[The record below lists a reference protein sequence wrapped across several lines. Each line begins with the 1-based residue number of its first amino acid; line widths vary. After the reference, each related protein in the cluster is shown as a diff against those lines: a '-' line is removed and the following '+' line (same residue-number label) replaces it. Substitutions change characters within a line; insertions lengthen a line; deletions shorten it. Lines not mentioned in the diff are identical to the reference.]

1 MLLFRDLSYE
11 RELPMTAE
19 FEFIHDKD
27 RCVACGLCVAFCP
40 QYSLEVGE
48 DGKPV
53 GAHMETCVGCDTC
66 SGQCPKRA
74 ITIKRIGNPA
84 EYNPYADEPRAKPIS
99 KEEQKRYADA
109 EKLIMDT
116 LDLRWHPVSV
126 GLIDVDEPLPDIP
139 FPTEKLRYCQ
149 AMNASRR
156 GASILMPPHCH
167 SCPDGTSIFGM
178 TGVPPKLATGEI
190 YVLFHK
196 VVDAEAA
203 AKMVA
208 ERPTLPPHSK
218 RATLTEPLGKTTR
231 HPEVIVFTGNPEQMM
246 WLCMSMS
253 YFDGHRHDFHASGFN
268 AQCVE
273 ATLLPYTN
281 DEPNISF
288 GCYGG
293 RASSDI
299 GEDMMYM
306 GVPAN
311 RLDTIVEGC
320 RELAKKAIPQSRM
333 KIYVPPIM

>member
-1 MLLFRDLSYE
+1 MSADYE
-11 RELPMTAE
+11 FL
-19 FEFIHDKD
+19 HDPD

-40 QYSLEVGE
+40 QYSLAVGE

-53 GAHMETCVGCDTC
+53 AVNMEECVGCTTC
-66 SGQCPKRA
+66 SGQCPQRA
-74 ITIKRIGNPA
+74 ITIKSLPGA
-84 EYNPYADEPRAKPIS
+84 TAFNPYEDEERAEPIS

-109 EKLIMDT
+109 EKAIMEA
-116 LDLRWHPVSV
+116 LDLRWHPVAV
-126 GLIDVDEPLPDIP
+126 GLIDIDEPLPDVP
-139 FPTEKLRYCQ
+139 MPTEKLRYCQ
-149 AMNASRR
+149 AMNAARR

-167 SCPDGTSIFGM
+167 ACPDGTSIFGM
-178 TGVPPKLATGEI
+178 TGVPDKLATGEI

-203 AKMVA
+203 AKMVG
-208 ERPTLPPHSK
+208 ERPTLPPNSK
-218 RATLTEPLGKTTR
+218 RATLVQPLGKVTR
-231 HPEVIVFTGNPEQMM
+231 HPEVIVFTGTPEQMM
-246 WLCMSMS
+246 WLSMSMS

-273 ATLLPYTN
+273 ATLLPLMN

-306 GVPAN
+306 GVPTN
-311 RLDTIVEGC
+311 RLDTIVEGAQ
-320 RELAKKAIPQSRM
+320 ELAKRAIPQSRM

>member
-1 MLLFRDLSYE
+1 MADQE
-11 RELPMTAE
+11 KQENE
-19 FEFIHDKD
+19 FSFIHNKD
-27 RCVACGLCVAFCP
+27 ACVACGLCVAFCP
-40 QYSLEVGE
+40 EYSLEVGK

-53 GAHMETCVGCDTC
+53 GTQMHTCVGCDTC

-74 ITIKRIGNPA
+74 ITIKRNGSPKD
-84 EYNPYADEPRAKPIS
+84 YDPYKDEPRAKPIS
-99 KEEQKRYADA
+99 EQEQKRYKDA
-109 EKLIMDT
+109 EATIMQA

-126 GLIDVDEPLPDIP
+126 GLIDMDEPLPNVP
-139 FPTEKLRYCQ
+139 FPAEKLRFCQ
-149 AMNASRR
+149 AMNAARR
-156 GASILMPPHCH
+156 GASILQPPHCH
-167 SCPDGTSIFGM
+167 ACPDGTSIFGM
-178 TGVPPKLATGEI
+178 TGVPPKLASGEI

-196 VVDAEAA
+196 VVNAQAA

-208 ERPTLPPHSK
+208 ERPVLPPMSK
-218 RATLTEPLGKTTR
+218 RATLCEPLEKTTR
-231 HPEVIVFTGNPEQMM
+231 KPEVIVFTAKPEQIM

-273 ATLLPYTN
+273 ATLLPFTN

-306 GVPAN
+306 GVPEN

-320 RELAKKAIPQSRM
+320 KELAKKAIPQSRM

>member
-1 MLLFRDLSYE
+1 MAADYTFV
-11 RELPMTAE
+11 
-19 FEFIHDKD
+19 HDQN
-27 RCVACGLCVAFCP
+27 RCVQCGLCVAFCP
-40 QYSLEVGE
+40 QYCLEMGD
-48 DGKPV
+48 DGYPHGTK
-53 GAHMETCVGCDTC
+53 MEECVGCTTC
-66 SGQCPKRA
+66 SGNCPKRA
-74 ITIKRIGNPA
+74 ITIEAQPWAA
-84 EYNPYADEPRAKPIS
+84 EYDPCAGEERAEPIS
-99 KEEQKRYADA
+99 KEEQRHYAEC
-109 EKLIMDT
+109 EKAIMEA
-116 LDLRWHPVSV
+116 LGLRWHPVSV
-126 GLIDVDEPLPDIP
+126 GLIDIDELLPDVP
-139 FPTEKLRYCQ
+139 MPTEKLRYCQ
-149 AMNASRR
+149 AMNAARR

-178 TGVPPKLATGEI
+178 TGVPEKLATGEI

-208 ERPTLPPHSK
+208 ERPVLPPHSK
-218 RATLTEPLGKTTR
+218 RATLVQPLGKTTR
-231 HPEVIVFTGNPEQMM
+231 HPEVIVFTGTPEQMM
-246 WLCMSMS
+246 WLSMSMS
-253 YFDGHRHDFHASGFN
+253 YFDGHRHSFHASGFN

-306 GVPAN
+306 GVPRN
-311 RLDTIVEGC
+311 RLETIVEGAT
-320 RELAKKAIPQSRM
+320 ELAKRAIPDSRM